1 MSRSLWGCPGHPTGV
16 PGRLALVCQH
26 APRTTDRVG
35 RRRRRKQMS
44 PNRRRGKFPRPPKLD
59 EMTHV
64 QWAGFLVAN
73 VVMAVV
79 GTVVAL
85 IVLTIIVGL
94 ADGH

>member
-1 MSRSLWGCPGHPTGV
+1 MTP
-16 PGRLALVCQH
+16 
-26 APRTTDRVG
+26 
-35 RRRRRKQMS
+35 K
-44 PNRRRGKFPRPPKLD
+44 RRGTMIRPPKLD
-59 EMTHV
+59 EMTHL

-85 IVLTIIVGL
+85 IVVTIIVGL

>member
-1 MSRSLWGCPGHPTGV
+1 M
-16 PGRLALVCQH
+16 LA
-26 APRTTDRVG
+26 
-35 RRRRRKQMS
+35 MM
-44 PNRRRGKFPRPPKLD
+44 PRPPKLT

-85 IVLTIIVGL
+85 IVVTIIVGL

>member
-1 MSRSLWGCPGHPTGV
+1 MTP
-16 PGRLALVCQH
+16 
-26 APRTTDRVG
+26 
-35 RRRRRKQMS
+35 K
-44 PNRRRGKFPRPPKLD
+44 RRGGMMSMMPRPPKLT

-73 VVMAVV
+73 VVLAVV

-85 IVLTIIVGL
+85 IVVTIIVGL

>member
-1 MSRSLWGCPGHPTGV
+1 
-16 PGRLALVCQH
+16 
-26 APRTTDRVG
+26 
-35 RRRRRKQMS
+35 MS
-44 PNRRRGKFPRPPKLD
+44 PKPRGGMLATMLPRPPKLT
-59 EMTHV
+59 EMNHL

-73 VVMAVV
+73 VVLAVV